1 VLSENRIFHLV
12 TSKNKLISIGVG
24 TMNGIIKS
32 IAVVAI
38 ISFFISACGGESSGE
53 SSGEMPTSGNSGLNT
68 ALLSDTAKRGHDIYV
83 DPGYSCVGCH
93 GLQGKGT
100 SAGGPIDN
108 IQDCPTCVDHATLTQ
123 YNDLLM
129 PASPYNPASCTGA
142 CASDVSQFIIEGFVQ
157 GLAIPGNNTPP
168 ATPAINVNPVS
179 GLTTT
184 EAGGT
189 ATFTVSLNTLPTEN
203 VDITLLSD
211 NAAEGSVNPTTLTFT
226 TANWNQ
232 LQTVTVTGMDDA
244 VLDGDIAY
252 NIVTTAA
259 SNDVDY
265 AAIDPADVAVTNT
278 DNEVPPPGVITVD
291 PVAGLTTSEN
301 GDAATFTIV
310 LGTMPTQTVTIGLSS
325 SNAAEGTVLPASV
338 AFTSA
343 NYNVPQ
349 TITVTG
355 VDDAAA
361 PMVDGNIA
369 YSIITAP
376 AISADPSYSARD
388 ASDVSVTNTD
398 NDVQPVISQFSVD
411 QASVAFGGMVT
422 LNWASDGD
430 TCTAGGANPGNQWMG
445 ALLPTS
451 MLTLTNL
458 TTSGVNQFT
467 LTCTKGGIDSVV
479 ATVDVTVA
487 AAPGAPTVN
496 LTANPAM
503 NVPFNG
509 STTLTWTS
517 TGAVGT
523 CAAAGG
529 WTGDKALN
537 GTEVINNLVADTT
550 FSLTCNN
557 AIGTPTLVST
567 NVTVVAVNPA
577 LTFTVNNAASAT
589 VNQGEAVTLA
599 WNPTD
604 LQSCVASAN
613 PANAAW
619 TGAKDVALAT
629 YSEVV
634 ANLQETTTFTLNCMG
649 VNGANVTQNVTA
661 TVNAGDPLLVQ
672 GQIEYKKVINGASC
686 ETCHGTD
693 GRGILSDGLYDDI
706 TDFVNAQNEFNV
718 AFITSIT
725 MPAPEAGEGGMPS
738 DCVDVADG
746 NDLTN
751 CATNVAKYMK
761 NGFSTIPPAQ

>member
-1 VLSENRIFHLV
+1 
-12 TSKNKLISIGVG
+12 
-24 TMNGIIKS
+24 MNGILKS
-32 IAVVAI
+32 IAAMAI
-38 ISFFISACGGESSGE
+38 ISFCLSACGGESSGE
-53 SSGEMPTSGNSGLNT
+53 SSGDMPNSGNSGLNT

-108 IQDCPTCVDHATLTQ
+108 IQDCPTCATHATLSQ
-123 YNDLLM
+123 YNALLM
-129 PASPYNPASCTGA
+129 PASPYDPAACTGA
-142 CASDVSQFIIEGFVQ
+142 CADDVSQFIIEGFVQ
-157 GLAIPGNNTPP
+157 GLAIPGGNNTPPP
-168 ATPAINVNPVS
+168 ATPAINVNPTS

-189 ATFTVSLNTLPTEN
+189 ATFTVSLNTLPTDS

-244 VLDGDIAY
+244 VLDGNIAY

-291 PVAGLTTSEN
+291 PLAGLTTSEN

-310 LGTMPTQTVTIGLSS
+310 LGTVPTQTVTIGLSS

-338 AFTSA
+338 AFTTA

-349 TITVTG
+349 TVTVTG

-361 PMVDGNIA
+361 PMVDGDIA
-369 YSIITAP
+369 YSVVTAP
-376 AISADPSYSARD
+376 AISADPSYNAFN

-398 NDVQPVISQFSVD
+398 NDVQPVISQFAAD
-411 QASVAFGGMVT
+411 LATVAFGGMVT

-430 TCTAGGANPGNQWMG
+430 ACTAGGANPGNQWMG

-496 LTANPAM
+496 LSADPSM

-517 TGAVGT
+517 TGAVGNCT
-523 CAAAGG
+523 AAGG
-529 WTGDKALN
+529 WTGNKNLN
-537 GTEVINNLVADTT
+537 GTEVINGLTANTT
-550 FSLTCNN
+550 FSLTCVNS
-557 AIGTPTLVST
+557 IGTPTTVST
-567 NVTVVAVNPA
+567 NVTVEAINPA
-577 LTFTVNNAASAT
+577 LTFTVNNVASAT
-589 VNQGEAVTLA
+589 VNQGDSVTLA

-604 LQSCVASAN
+604 LASCTARAN
-613 PANAAW
+613 PVNAAW
-619 TGAKDVALAT
+619 TGAKGVALAT
-629 YSEVV
+629 YSEVI
-634 ANLQETTTFTLNCMG
+634 ANLQETTVFTLDCTG
-649 VNGANVTQNVTA
+649 VDGANVTQNVTA
-661 TVNAGDPLLVQ
+661 TVNAADPALVQ
-672 GQIEYKKVINGASC
+672 GKIEYEKVVNGQSC
-686 ETCHGTD
+686 ATCHGA
-693 GRGILSDGLYDDI
+693 
-706 TDFVNAQNEFNV
+706 N
-718 AFITSIT
+718 
-725 MPAPEAGEGGMPS
+725 GEGGEDQEINIFLANNAPATVLFYVEVLMPTLVEDLNGGGAPNTCS
-738 DCVDVADG
+738 DTNPASSA
-746 NDLTN
+746 N
-751 CATNVAKYMK
+751 CATNVTNYML
-761 NGFSTIPPAQ
+761 NGFSTIPPVQ